1 MSIIIL
7 LSISVVSAAD
17 NETENALGVT
27 DQQILRADSPGTFEE
42 LANDIQGSGIIELSR
57 NYTYNGGNDPFLIE
71 IDHSVTINGVGN
83 IVLDA
88 NGAAGIFNITANDV
102 ILNNITF
109 VNATQHAVYV
119 GGNNCEINNSI
130 FYNNSIDQYN
140 SGAAIYWAGERGTVS
155 NSYFYNNAVKSDD
168 DDKMD
173 LGGAIFWAGNYGT
186 VRYCN
191 FTNNKARNGGAISW
205 GYYGENKTTGD
216 YYKLMPEYGVVD
228 HCNFDNNTAYYHGAS
243 ILACGPYFTIKE
255 SNFTN
260 STGVFSAVLI
270 TTPAHD
276 SNISYCNFEDNTAIF
291 HDYFKMG
298 NYVGS
303 AALEVDGFST
313 TIEYCNFT
321 NNNAY
326 GGYYWY
332 WDGVDW
338 VQGDVSSFSGAV
350 KVDGNAE
357 DTVMDNCNF
366 DDNTAQ
372 TYGAVEWLAING
384 IIKYS
389 NFTNNKATDGQAGA
403 VQWSGSAEHGTVM
416 ESKFIDNNAA
426 YTGGAIYWEAIDGKV
441 LNSNFTHNTVD
452 YDSGGAIYWNG
463 EQGKVSTCIFFN
475 NTADYYGGA
484 IDWEESNGIVDNHC
498 IFFNNSAFDSGAICW
513 AGDNGI
519 IADYCIFTNN
529 TAEFGGAIS
538 WYGEKGNITNNCNFT
553 SNSADENG
561 GAIFWDGSEGSI
573 SDNCLFIYNNATDF
587 GGAIYWSGDDAYIG
601 QNCNFTNNTANNG
614 GAICMDGQ
622 YSTIEDNCYFNNNTA
637 YENGGAIQW
646 TSNDGTL
653 DNCCYFINNTANQ
666 GGAIRIDGENVVIK
680 DNCIFINNTADDQG
694 GAIKVEGANSNITD
708 TCSFINNS
716 AINGGAIYYYLQG
729 GKGYLSNNCI
739 FFNNSADE
747 KGGAIRTESATI
759 TINDNCRFSNNT
771 ADSQGGAI
779 FFGEG
784 ESSVSDS
791 YFTSNSANEG
801 GAIYIEYA
809 TDVSGSDFTDNTATN
824 IGGAIVI
831 GDDGS
836 KITSSNFTSNSANNG
851 GAIYCGVDY
860 GGTIYGS
867 ADITYADF
875 KDNNASENGGA
886 IVIGCDGSQITSS
899 NFTSNSAKN
908 GGAIFSGVDYGGTI
922 YGSAAITYANFKDNN
937 ASENGGAIYYWAEDQ
952 ELNNAN
958 FTGNTAIYGGA
969 IYGDANNINIDVA
982 YFNNNNATNG
992 SAIYKTSNANNFKI
1006 ANTVF
1011 ERNQA
1016 HSKEITIEIEGN
1028 KTYALATVTVKISL
1042 IANDNIANA
1051 IWNDGG
1057 LNTIKLKN
1065 INCEF
1070 SIDSK
1075 GRSPKSFNTN
1085 DYAEPTNGFVDKNS
1099 IWQSPYEDAQ
1109 LIDILIKR
1117 NNTVIYN
1124 ITDGNIKNNNK
1135 NGVLRALP
1143 DDTGLTVTKTDG
1155 SITVQFVNNLEAGT
1169 YTVDAVHNEDAYYKA
1184 VKNKNSF
1191 VIYDVNLAIN
1201 KTANVTKVANNT
1213 LVNYTITVNANGS
1226 GNASNVIINDT
1237 LPDNLTYGNWG
1248 IVKDN
1253 GATIVESGIAITNG
1267 VSLNVS
1273 NITSGSYVSVWI
1285 TATVNTD
1292 KLGNITN
1299 VVTTN
1304 CDGNKTVVSNS
1315 TDVEV
1320 VPVVLTINKTA
1331 NVTKVSNGNLVNY
1344 TITVK
1349 NIGLGNASNV
1359 IIKDVLPENMTFRQ
1373 QNWGIVESNGASIN
1387 THGVIIDNGI
1397 SLKVSNITSGSY
1409 VSIWITATV
1418 KITNHE
1424 GNITNVVTTNCDENK
1439 TVVSNSTNVTV
1450 VPVVLIINKIANV
1463 TKVVNNS
1470 LINYTITVKNI
1481 GEGNAS
1487 YSIIKDKLPA
1497 NLTYVNWGIVKSNGA
1512 IISVD
1517 TISIDDVVLIASNI
1531 TSGNYISVWVTAT
1544 VKTDKLG
1551 NITNVVTTACIENS
1565 TEVSNSTNVTVV
1577 PVVLTVNKTAN
1588 VTWVANTN
1596 VVNFTIVVNNTA
1608 LVNVTDVVVV
1618 DQLPANLTYVDGGV
1632 IDANGAGVTKVD
1644 LNNGVQWTVS
1654 FMESNAIV
1662 RFWITAIVDTQQ
1674 VGNITNSVNV
1684 TCKENDTEVKNS
1696 TNVTVVPVVLN
1707 INKTV
1712 DVSPV
1717 ANNTLVNF
1725 TVTVSNVDLG
1735 NATDVVVVDELPVG
1749 LSFVDAGVVSDPNK
1763 VVTYLGQYGN
1773 GAKWNISKLNSKI
1786 VDFCSC

>member
-7 LSISVVSAAD
+7 LSISAVSAAD
-17 NETENALGVT
+17 NETDNALGAT
-27 DQQILRADSPGTFEE
+27 DQQILSANPPGTFTDLQQEIEGNITAGNPIME
-42 LANDIQGSGIIELSR
+42 LTRDYLYGGSDTLK
-57 NYTYNGGNDPFLIE
+57 E
-71 IDHSVTINGVGN
+71 IVINNKITINGN
-83 IVLDA
+83 NHTIDA
-88 NGAAGIFNITANDV
+88 NHNHGIFTVNDTARGV
-102 ILNNITF
+102 VLNNITF
-109 VNATQHAVYV
+109 KNANATHWDLYRAVNV
-119 GGNNCEINNSI
+119 EGADCVINNSY
-130 FYNNSIDQYN
+130 FYGNTMSSSVDNSQ
-140 SGAAIYWAGERGTVS
+140 GGAIYWAGENGVVI
-155 NSYFYNNAVKSDD
+155 NSVFENNRVEITGDD
-168 DDKMD
+168 NKNR
-173 LGGAIFWAGNYGT
+173 GGAIFWAGNNGNITNCTFRNNYARTSGAISWGLVIKENDVIDYTKSIMPINGTISECTFEDNKVWYHGAALTSSCENLSIIESNFTDNLGSFSAVIFEEPAKNSNISHCIFKDNTAIPQDGFNQGNYLGSAALEIITFNVTVDYTDFINNHAIEKQESGTDFASYAGAVKVNGHDCINVIFDHCNFNNNSADDFGAVEFQGDYGIM
-186 VRYCN
+186 RYCNFYNNSAIAGQYGHFGGQAGALKWDGHYGKILNCN
-191 FTNNKARNGGAISW
+191 FTNN
-205 GYYGENKTTGD
+205 T
-216 YYKLMPEYGVVD
+216 
-228 HCNFDNNTAYYHGAS
+228 
-243 ILACGPYFTIKE
+243 
-255 SNFTN
+255 
-260 STGVFSAVLI
+260 
-270 TTPAHD
+270 
-276 SNISYCNFEDNTAIF
+276 
-291 HDYFKMG
+291 
-298 NYVGS
+298 
-303 AALEVDGFST
+303 
-313 TIEYCNFT
+313 
-321 NNNAY
+321 
-326 GGYYWY
+326 
-332 WDGVDW
+332 
-338 VQGDVSSFSGAV
+338 
-350 KVDGNAE
+350 AE
-357 DTVMDNCNF
+357 D
-366 DDNTAQ
+366 
-372 TYGAVEWLAING
+372 E
-384 IIKYS
+384 
-389 NFTNNKATDGQAGA
+389 
-403 VQWSGSAEHGTVM
+403 
-416 ESKFIDNNAA
+416 
-426 YTGGAIYWEAIDGKV
+426 GGAIYWEGNECNIT
-441 LNSNFTHNTVD
+441 NNCNFTNNFAKS
-452 YDSGGAIYWNG
+452 YGGAISSYSENG
-463 EQGKVSTCIFFN
+463 IISNHCIFFN
-475 NTADYYGGA
+475 NTAEDDG
-484 IDWEESNGIVDNHC
+484 
-498 IFFNNSAFDSGAICW
+498 GAICW
-513 AGDNGI
+513 DAVNGI

-529 TAEFGGAIS
+529 TSTQYSGGAIA
-538 WYGEKGNITNNCNFT
+538 WYGEKGNITNNCKFT
-553 SNSADENG
+553 SNSANENG
-561 GAIFWDGSEGSI
+561 GAIFWNDPYGSI
-573 SDNCLFIYNNATDF
+573 SDNCLFIYNNATEF
-587 GGAIYWSGDDAYIG
+587 GGAIYWSGNYAYIS
-601 QNCNFTNNTANNG
+601 QNCNFTNNTAKNG
-614 GAICMDGQ
+614 GAIYMDGQ

-646 TSNDGTL
+646 HEDDGTL

-666 GGAIRIDGENVVIK
+666 GGAIKIVGENAIIK

-694 GAIKVEGANSNITD
+694 GAIKVEGDNSNITD

-716 AINGGAIYYYLQG
+716 AKKGGAIYYWLQG
-729 GKGYLSNNCI
+729 YNGYLSNNCI

-747 KGGAIRTESATI
+747 NGGAIGIESSTITIKDNCRFTDNSAVNGGAIKWDGDGFVSDSVFENNNATEKGGAIH
-759 TINDNCRFSNNT
+759 
-771 ADSQGGAI
+771 
-779 FFGEG
+779 FGSSG
-784 ESSVSDS
+784 SVSDS
-791 YFTSNSANEG
+791 KFISNNATDG

-809 TDVSGSDFTDNTATN
+809 ADVSGSDFTDNTATN

-831 GDDGS
+831 ADDRS
-836 KITSSNFTSNSANNG
+836 KL
-851 GAIYCGVDY
+851 
-860 GGTIYGS
+860 
-867 ADITYADF
+867 TY
-875 KDNNASENGGA
+875 
-886 IVIGCDGSQITSS
+886 S

-922 YGSAAITYANFKDNN
+922 YGNATITYANFKDNK

-958 FTGNTAIYGGA
+958 FTGNTAVYGGA

-992 SAIYKTSNANNFKI
+992 SAIYKTSNAGNFKI

-1070 SIDSK
+1070 SIDSE

-1085 DYAEPTNGFVDKNS
+1085 EYAEPTNGFVDADS

-1143 DDTGLTVTKTDG
+1143 DDSGLTVTKTDG

-1169 YTVDAVHNEDAYYKA
+1169 YTVDAVHQEDAYYKA

-1191 VIYDVNLAIN
+1191 VIYDVNLA
-1201 KTANVTKVANNT
+1201 
-1213 LVNYTITVNANGS
+1213 
-1226 GNASNVIINDT
+1226 
-1237 LPDNLTYGNWG
+1237 
-1248 IVKDN
+1248 
-1253 GATIVESGIAITNG
+1253 
-1267 VSLNVS
+1267 
-1273 NITSGSYVSVWI
+1273 
-1285 TATVNTD
+1285 
-1292 KLGNITN
+1292 
-1299 VVTTN
+1299 
-1304 CDGNKTVVSNS
+1304 
-1315 TDVEV
+1315 
-1320 VPVVLTINKTA
+1320 INKTA

-1373 QNWGIVESNGASIN
+1373 QDWGIVKSNGASIN

-1418 KITNHE
+1418 KTDKL

-1450 VPVVLIINKIANV
+1450 VPVVLIINKTANV
-1463 TKVVNNS
+1463 TNVVNNS
-1470 LINYTITVKNI
+1470 LVNYTITVKNI

-1487 YSIIKDKLPA
+1487 YIFIEDKLPA
-1497 NLTYVNWGIVKSNGA
+1497 NLTYVDWGIVKSNGA

-1632 IDANGAGVTKVD
+1632 IDANGAGVTKVA

-1654 FMESNAIV
+1654 FMESNTVV

-1725 TVTVSNVDLG
+1725 TVTVSNVDYC
-1735 NATDVVVVDELPVG
+1735 
-1749 LSFVDAGVVSDPNK
+1749 K
-1763 VVTYLGQYGN
+1763 
-1773 GAKWNISKLNSKI
+1773 
-1786 VDFCSC
+1786 